1 MISNVSDI
9 PVRKVPGVTF
19 FVSTNIQENTNVNI
33 LKRTR
38 FVTERDCLTLGY
50 AFDERFLNK
59 FELKNVR
66 KKSESTILSCQIID
80 FQIGVFNWT
89 IFRVFFA
96 KMHGIN
102 IKTCC
107 KVGNDFQNKVYK
119 KDLLV

>member
-38 FVTERDCLTLGY
+38 FVTERDCLTLGS

-66 KKSESTILSCQIID
+66 KKSESTILS
-80 FQIGVFNWT
+80 
-89 IFRVFFA
+89 
-96 KMHGIN
+96 
-102 IKTCC
+102 
-107 KVGNDFQNKVYK
+107 
-119 KDLLV
+119 